1 MSNTR
6 KPINPIVITC
16 VAVLC
21 AVACALIFLLPAD
34 SLVVDLVYRG
44 F

>member
-1 MSNTR
+1 MNNNRQPVSR
-6 KPINPIVITC
+6 VVIAC
-16 VAVLC
+16 VIVLC
-21 AVACALIFLLPAD
+21 AVACTLMLLLPGD